1 MITVA
6 NTLIQRYNIEDVC
19 FARVPNSYAHQSL
32 YYYHWFCHYLI
43 YINGEII
50 HINGNVTF

>member
-6 NTLIQRYNIEDVC
+6 NTLIQTYNNEDIY

-32 YYYHWFCHYLI
+32 YYYYWFCHYLI
-43 YINGEII
+43 YINGETI
-50 HINGNVTF
+50 HINGNVIF

>member
-6 NTLIQRYNIEDVC
+6 NTLIQRYKNEDVC
-19 FARVPNSYAHQSL
+19 FARVLNSYTHQSL
-32 YYYHWFCHYLI
+32 YYYYWFCYYLI